1 MELRD
6 VLKIHGKLRRYCT
19 SSVER
24 SKTREV
30 QYLLNAPCI
39 FNTSLDSML
48 YLLIILLD
56 ILKIDHLVLL
66 FLKSCSFNISLIYSG
81 HLASYS
87 QPIV

>member
-24 SKTREV
+24 SETREV

-48 YLLIILLD
+48 YLLSNGQMQGADAIHYPENLTSLVHINDSIQKTVFLL
-56 ILKIDHLVLL
+56 I
-66 FLKSCSFNISLIYSG
+66 
-81 HLASYS
+81 
-87 QPIV
+87 